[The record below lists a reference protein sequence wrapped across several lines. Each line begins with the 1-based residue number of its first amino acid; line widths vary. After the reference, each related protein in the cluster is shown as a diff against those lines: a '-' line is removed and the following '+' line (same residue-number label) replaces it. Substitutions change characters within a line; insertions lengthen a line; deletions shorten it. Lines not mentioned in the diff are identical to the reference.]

1 MKQKTLKILAAVA
14 AFVLLI
20 GLGWF
25 SNALIGNPVSKLLAT
40 NTAEKHLAKTY
51 PGTDYMI
58 ERVSYNFKD
67 GNYHAF
73 IKSPSSID
81 TEFSLYITMLG
92 QLRLDTYDDVLNG
105 FNTARRL
112 EQEYRDLTDMLFE
125 DPSFPYE
132 CHIGFGTL
140 EIYPRE
146 LVGNPLYED
155 VPSYAIHR
163 EELILDKIYD
173 IRELGR
179 QAGHLVIYVDNDTVS
194 MEAAAKMM
202 VDLKDHFDDA
212 GIPFAAMD
220 FTLQY
225 PRPEEGR
232 RPEGEVSVAHFPYS
246 DIYEDRMVD
255 RVKAADHALREYYAK
270 QDEKK

>member
-1 MKQKTLKILAAVA
+1 MKQKTLKILASVT
-14 AFVLLI
+14 AFAILI

-25 SNALIGNPVSKLLAT
+25 SNALIGNPVSKILAV
-40 NTAEKHLAKTY
+40 NTAEKHLAKAY
-51 PGTDYMI
+51 PGTDYII

-73 IKSPSSID
+73 IKSPSSMD

-105 FNTARRL
+105 FNTAQRL
-112 EQEYRDLTDMLFE
+112 EQEYRTLTDTVFE
-125 DPSFPYE
+125 APSFPYD

-140 EIYPRE
+140 EIYPGE
-146 LVGNPLYED
+146 LVGNPLCED
-155 VPSYAIHR
+155 VPSYAINQDT
-163 EELILDKIYD
+163 LILDKIYD

-179 QAGHLVIYVDNDTVS
+179 QAGHLVIYVDHDTVS
-194 MEAAAKMM
+194 IEAAAEMM
-202 VDLKDHFDDA
+202 VDLKNRFDDA

-225 PRPEEGR
+225 PRPEESR
-232 RPEGEVSVAHFPYS
+232 RPEGEVSVAQFPYS
-246 DIYEDRMVD
+246 NIYEDGMID
-255 RVKAADHALREYYAK
+255 RVKTAAHALKEYYAQ
-270 QDEKK
+270 QDKVK